1 MPVFT
6 VPDKGCRQG
15 KHRLLE
21 AAKDL
26 EISDVHIGS
35 DKRIPPE
42 KTIKDASPLVAIPS
56 FESPEL

>member
-1 MPVFT
+1 MFT

-42 KTIKDASPLVAIPS
+42 KTIK
-56 FESPEL
+56 EKH